1 MPKSRRFV
9 FLMIAGFALT
19 GAVAVAQSGYYSAR
33 IIGAPGRLAP
43 LGGNWMQPPIY
54 NEPMYQAP
62 AQQQVLPQT
71 SASIEA
77 EVEKDGKVRIK
88 WVGEAAAVEQIV
100 FTLLDPEKKVIIE
113 QKVDRLPAEARF
125 PLTNKS
131 AYYRVTITY
140 LNGTKTTVTSLL

>member
-1 MPKSRRFV
+1 MPKTRRFV
-9 FLMIAGFALT
+9 FLLIAGVTLT

-33 IIGAPGRLAP
+33 ILGAPGRLAP
-43 LGGNWMQPPIY
+43 LGGTWMQPPSY
-54 NEPMYQAP
+54 YEPTYQVP
-62 AQQQVLPQT
+62 QPQVLPQT
-71 SASIEA
+71 SASIDA
-77 EVEKDGKVRIK
+77 EVEKEGKVRIK
-88 WVGEAAAVEQIV
+88 WQGEPDAVELIV

-131 AYYRVTITY
+131 AYYRVTVTY